1 MTADSENM
9 FELLTQAWPILSMT
23 LIVSGTAVVVS
34 SFIGLPL
41 GAWLGL
47 SKFRGKRIVE
57 LLILTGMAMPPVVVG
72 LAVYLI
78 LSRSGPLA
86 SWGWLFTPQAMV
98 IAQTILDLPFVIG
111 ITMTAVA
118 AVPAELPLQLRTL
131 GASKTQMRNALLRE
145 ARPGVLLA
153 LATALGRSMSE
164 VGAVWLVGGN
174 IENHTR
180 VLTTAILL
188 ETSRGHFLLAL
199 LLGAVLLTFALFVNV
214 LIIRWNGQPLP

>member
-1 MTADSENM
+1 
-9 FELLTQAWPILSMT
+9 
-23 LIVSGTAVVVS
+23 
-34 SFIGLPL
+34 
-41 GAWLGL
+41 
-47 SKFRGKRIVE
+47 
-57 LLILTGMAMPPVVVG
+57 MPPVVVG

>member
-1 MTADSENM
+1 
-9 FELLTQAWPILSMT
+9 MT

>member
-1 MTADSENM
+1 M